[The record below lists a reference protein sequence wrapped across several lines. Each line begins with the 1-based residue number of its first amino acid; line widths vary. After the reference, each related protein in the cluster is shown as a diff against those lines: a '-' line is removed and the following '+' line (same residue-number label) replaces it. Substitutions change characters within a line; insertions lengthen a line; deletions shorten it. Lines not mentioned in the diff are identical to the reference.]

1 MTSRILKITTLLFF
15 AATLFVA
22 CDKEA
27 TTDSFGEIETQEAFM
42 QMEEA
47 GDLGCN
53 GCFQLVFP
61 VTLVFED
68 GTTAAVDSRIAIRQA
83 IRTWIQENG
92 RPTQRPQF
100 EYPFDVTM
108 EDGTVQTIASGAE
121 FRALIQ
127 DCRPNG
133 PHGPHDRTP
142 CYDLVFPVTLVYP
155 DSTEAEAAG
164 PLALRQLLR
173 QWKVNNPDSEERPAL
188 GFPLELTLA
197 ANDSLVTVNS
207 QEELMALREDC
218 APGNFGPCF
227 TINYPVTIALPDG
240 TTAEAD
246 SPEAAREIFRD
257 WRENNPGP
265 PTMGERPGFVFP
277 IEVTLTEDE
286 SVVTL
291 ESSQEMRMLWNDCH

>member
-1 MTSRILKITTLLFF
+1 MTSRILKITALLFF

-47 GDLGCN
+47 GHLGCN

-83 IRTWIQENG
+83 IRAWIQDNG

-100 EYPFDVTM
+100 AYPFGVTLR
-108 EDGTVQTIASGAE
+108 DGTVQTIASDEDLRELVQG
-121 FRALIQ
+121 
-127 DCRPNG
+127 CRPN
-133 PHGPHDRTP
+133 GPHDRTP

-155 DSTEAEAAG
+155 DGTEAEAAG
-164 PLALRQLLR
+164 PMALRQLLR
-173 QWKVNNPDSEERPAL
+173 QWKQDNPDSDERPTL
-188 GFPLELTLA
+188 GFPIQVTLS

-218 APGNFGPCF
+218 AAGNFGPCF

-246 SPEAAREIFRD
+246 SPQAARQIFQD

-265 PTMGERPGFVFP
+265 PTAGERPGFVFP
-277 IEVTLTEDE
+277 IEVTLTEDD
-286 SVVTL
+286 SVVSV
-291 ESSQEMRMLWNDCH
+291 ESPEELRALWNDCH

>member
-1 MTSRILKITTLLFF
+1 MISRILKITALLFF
-15 AATLFVA
+15 AAALFVA

-42 QMEEA
+42 EMEEA
-47 GDLGCN
+47 GHLGCG
-53 GCFQLVFP
+53 GCFQLAFP
-61 VTLVFED
+61 ITLVFED
-68 GTTAAVDSRIAIRQA
+68 GSTATVDSRMAIRQA
-83 IRTWIQENG
+83 IRAWIAENG
-92 RPTQRPQF
+92 RPSERPQF
-100 EYPFDVTM
+100 EYPFDVTLR
-108 EDGTVQTIASGAE
+108 DGTVQTISSAEE

-127 DCRPNG
+127 ECRPN
-133 PHGPHDRTP
+133 GPHDRTP

-155 DSTEAEAAG
+155 DGTEATAEG
-164 PLALRQLLR
+164 PSALRQLLR
-173 QWKVNNPDSEERPAL
+173 QWKHDNPDSEERPVL
-188 GFPLELTLA
+188 GFPVDVVLA
-197 ANDSLVTVNS
+197 SNDSLVTVNS

-218 APGNFGPCF
+218 RPGNFGPCF

-246 SPEAAREIFRD
+246 SPQAAREIFRD

-286 SVVTL
+286 SVVTV
-291 ESSQEMRMLWNDCH
+291 ESPEELRDLWSSCH